1 MYKSVEEIR
10 VRDKIHTPPGSKP
23 SFSFTVRKIERE
35 EETGKLLFY
44 TDGLE
49 WPVKVLPGM
58 EVEYLG
64 HE

>member
-1 MYKSVEEIR
+1 MYKSIEDIR
-10 VRDKIHTPPGSKP
+10 EKDKIHTPPGSKP
-23 SFSFTVRKIERE
+23 GFSFTVRRIERE
-35 EETGKLLFY
+35 EGKYLLY

-49 WPVKVLPGM
+49 WPVKVLAGM